1 MDEYY
6 PEKVP
11 EKATSFIVQ
20 VWTVPNFPLC
30 YSDQFVLIWHSSWK
44 LYDLYINIFI
54 FIPFTNYLNI
64 SDVQCRYVRVFLAYY
79 FTPIWDFIPIYVF
92 CCSQM
97 SWLRSPPVSGMEN
110 VPLMK
115 KNHSTALTMELQKSY
130 LKKELKPYDN
140 GVRTS

>member
-1 MDEYY
+1 M
-6 PEKVP
+6 
-11 EKATSFIVQ
+11 T
-20 VWTVPNFPLC
+20 
-30 YSDQFVLIWHSSWK
+30 
-44 LYDLYINIFI
+44 YINIFI

-110 VPLMK
+110 VPLMR